1 MKNITAPAAWHKTTV
16 SGRQAR
22 EKITSTN
29 RPPIIATANFD
40 TDRQENKKQHRRNKN
55 AHK

>member
-29 RPPIIATANFD
+29 RPPIIATAKFD